1 MFKYF
6 LCACWLL
13 ASNFPAVA
21 AEPSVE
27 EPNHAIHQELRGLI
41 NGIEQAIN
49 SEKYADLK
57 QYFHKDLRVTT
68 INQNVIVTPTGID
81 TYFKDWFGP
90 GGYLR
95 KMKIKLSP
103 DALTEL
109 HGEGIPSWGTVI
121 GSGNEIYELTDGRHL
136 DMKTRWT
143 ATVAKDAD
151 GKWRILTLHIGTNFY
166 DNPIVAA
173 IQNSVKFYAL
183 GGFVIGLLAFGL
195 TSLIWLRRKNRKV
208 IA

>member
-6 LCACWLL
+6 LCAYCLL
-13 ASNFPAVA
+13 ASNFPALA
-21 AEPSVE
+21 AEPNVE
-27 EPNHAIHQELRGLI
+27 EPNHAIHQELRALI
-41 NGIEQAIN
+41 QGIEQAIN

-68 INQNVIVTPTGID
+68 INQNVIVTPSGID

-90 GGYLR
+90 GGYLK
-95 KMKIKLSP
+95 KMNIKLSP

-109 HGEGIPSWGTVI
+109 HGEGVPSWGAVI
-121 GSGNEIYELTDGRHL
+121 GSGNEVYELTDGRHL
-136 DMKTRWT
+136 NMKTRWT
-143 ATVAKDAD
+143 ATVAKDTD

-183 GGFVIGLLAFGL
+183 GGFVAGVLGCGLM
-195 TSLIWLRRKNRKV
+195 SLMLLRRKNRKV
-208 IA
+208 VA